1 MYETNMG
8 VDRYSVM
15 LETNMGVDR
24 YSAMHETSMGVG
36 RYSAMHET
44 SMGVG
49 RYSAMLETSNS
60 ITNGRTHLRNCLI
73 KVVEKRPS
81 YKVFFREALI
91 IVSVLMPFATPS

>member
-1 MYETNMG
+1 MHETNMG

-44 SMGVG
+44 S
-49 RYSAMLETSNS
+49 NS
-60 ITNGRTHLRNCLI
+60 ITNGLYAPAELSDQSC
-73 KVVEKRPS
+73 
-81 YKVFFREALI
+81 REEAVIQSFL
-91 IVSVLMPFATPS
+91 SGSANYC